1 MVLIRLAH
9 IAPMPTP
16 AEIIK
21 SLTEEPMDAPAA
33 QTPTAILSSEAPR
46 TESELV
52 PAQVAP
58 TQIPQ
63 TETSPVETDIPSQLA
78 NEKNSPAGTVFSSLQ
93 DIAISLNE
101 AGEKILAARLRQHLR
116 PVSLADG
123 KLEVQIDG
131 DVKHENFL
139 GDLARFMSQKSG
151 QPWLVS
157 QASQGGGQT
166 LAELDSQADEQ
177 KKKAAAEHPIVAAI
191 LDKFDS
197 AEITAVRPQN
207 AEDEIHSDD
216 EVKNA

>member
-1 MVLIRLAH
+1 MDVPDAQK
-9 IAPMPTP
+9 P
-16 AEIIK
+16 A
-21 SLTEEPMDAPAA
+21 TV
-33 QTPTAILSSEAPR
+33 LSSKAPR
-46 TESELV
+46 TEADPV
-52 PAQVAP
+52 PNQAAP

-63 TETSPVETDIPSQLA
+63 AETSPVKTDIPSKLA
-78 NEKNSPAGTVFSSLQ
+78 NEKSSPAETVFSNLQ

-101 AGEKILAARLRQHLR
+101 AGEKILAAHLRQHLR

-131 DVKHENFL
+131 DVKRENFL

-157 QASQGGGQT
+157 QADQGGGPT
-166 LAELDSQADEQ
+166 LAELDRLADEQ
-177 KKKAAAEHPIVAAI
+177 KKKAAADHPIVAAI

-197 AEITAVRPQN
+197 AEITAVRSHN
-207 AEDEIHSDD
+207 VKGEIQADD

>member
-1 MVLIRLAH
+1 M
-9 IAPMPTP
+9 
-16 AEIIK
+16 
-21 SLTEEPMDAPAA
+21 
-33 QTPTAILSSEAPR
+33 
-46 TESELV
+46 
-52 PAQVAP
+52 
-58 TQIPQ
+58 
-63 TETSPVETDIPSQLA
+63 
-78 NEKNSPAGTVFSSLQ
+78 
-93 DIAISLNE
+93 SLNE

-131 DVKHENFL
+131 EVKQENFL

-157 QASQGGGQT
+157 QAAQGGGPT
-166 LAELDSQADEQ
+166 LAELDKQAVEQ

-197 AEITAVRPQN
+197 AEITAVNPHN
-207 AEDEIHSDD
+207 AKDKINSDD